1 MLEYRCGQGEG
12 SQRLMR
18 GHETEPEQV
27 GGQPVYYTKEFLLP
41 LRSWQASKD
50 FKQTLATFFQ
60 CVL

>member
-1 MLEYRCGQGEG
+1 MLGYRCGQGEG

-41 LRSWQASKD
+41 LRSWQASKG
-50 FKQTLATFFQ
+50 F
-60 CVL
+60 